1 MFDSW
6 EQFFAMGG
14 YARFVWPAYAVTAA
28 AVALTIWAARRSLQ
42 QATIEAKRNA
52 LDEGEGS

>member
-6 EQFFAMGG
+6 EQFMAMGG
-14 YARFVWPAYAVTAA
+14 YARFVWPAYAATAA
-28 AVALTIWAARRSLQ
+28 AVVLTTWAARRSLQ
-42 QATIEAKRNA
+42 QAVIEAKRNV